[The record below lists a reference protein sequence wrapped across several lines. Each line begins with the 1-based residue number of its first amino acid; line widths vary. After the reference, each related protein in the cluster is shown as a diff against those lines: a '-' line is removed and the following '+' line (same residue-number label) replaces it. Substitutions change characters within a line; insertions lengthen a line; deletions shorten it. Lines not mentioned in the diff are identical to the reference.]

1 MRESSAKNAAMTITN
16 LSDLLTI
23 SKTLKDCMYAKN
35 INPAE
40 VNVNGE
46 MIASVNYFFFALQ
59 NVHLKQNDEEY
70 RKQKHNNL
78 NSLNERASKKKER
91 KK

>member
-1 MRESSAKNAAMTITN
+1 
-16 LSDLLTI
+16 
-23 SKTLKDCMYAKN
+23 MYAKN

-91 KK
+91 KKIVSLLKSCKDDFTSSFQAAVRRVAI